1 MLFRSFGGV
10 GKSGIGAYSP
20 GIDGFRRFSHARG
33 VYKQAGPMALLRA
46 MQPPYGKLFDM
57 AIRGQV
63 EKLARKYAG
72 VKRK

>member
-1 MLFRSFGGV
+1 
-10 GKSGIGAYSP
+10 
-20 GIDGFRRFSHARG
+20 
-33 VYKQAGPMALLRA
+33 MALLRA
-46 MQPPYGKLFDM
+46 MQPPYDKLYDM